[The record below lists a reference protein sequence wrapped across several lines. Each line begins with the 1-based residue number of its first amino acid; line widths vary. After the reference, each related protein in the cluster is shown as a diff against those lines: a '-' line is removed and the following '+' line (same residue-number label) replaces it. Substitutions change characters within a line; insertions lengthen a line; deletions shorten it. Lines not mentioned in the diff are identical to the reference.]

1 MLLHE
6 ALYKQLTTATLTT
19 KLGST
24 AIYPI
29 MIPQGVN
36 LPAVTYQEISES
48 PVHAM
53 GADPSLMFPRFEI
66 SSWSSSY
73 KQVKIIADSV
83 KSVLRDFGST
93 KLGGAAAGV
102 YVQRIFFENETDF
115 LDIDRETGTMTFHVA
130 QDYIIW
136 SAGG

>member
-29 MIPQGVN
+29 MIPQGVD

-53 GADPSLMFPRFEI
+53 GADPALMFPRFEI

-102 YVQRIFFENETDF
+102 EVQRIFFENETDF
-115 LDIDRETGTMTFHVA
+115 LDVDRETGTMTYHVA
-130 QDYIIW
+130 QEYIIW
-136 SAGG
+136 SVGG

>member
-19 KLGST
+19 TLGST

-29 MIPQGVN
+29 VIPQGLD

-48 PVHAM
+48 PIHTM
-53 GADPSLMFPRFEI
+53 IEDPTLMYPRFQI

-73 KQVKIIADSV
+73 TQVKLVADAV
-83 KSVLRDFGST
+83 KAVLRDFGST
-93 KLGGAAAGV
+93 KLGGAAGV
-102 YVQRIFFENETDF
+102 EVQRIFFENETDF
-115 LDIDRETGTMTFHVA
+115 LDVDAQTGTMTYHVA
-130 QDYIIW
+130 QEYIIW
-136 SAGG
+136 AVGG

>member
-19 KLGST
+19 QLGST

-29 MIPQGVN
+29 VIPQGKDT
-36 LPAVTYQEISES
+36 PAVTYQEISES

-53 GADPSLMFPRFEI
+53 GADPSLMHPRFEI

-73 KQVKIIADSV
+73 KQAKIIADSV

-93 KLGGAAAGV
+93 KLGGAVAGV
-102 YVQRIFFENETDF
+102 EVQRIFFENETDF
-115 LDIDRETGTMTFHVA
+115 LDVDVQTGTMTYHVA

-136 SAGG
+136 SVGG